1 MKKTQTQEER
11 IRWEVRNILAVDPM
25 ISEVRLQNLLLERGF
40 KTANGNPLDEA
51 YLRKLKTKI
60 DREVLTEVLRNTP
73 EKEVARFKETVRIV
87 LERLMRIAFY
97 TEDLQKQGM
106 PPPTYKEQI
115 AALTA
120 LIKIKAIFIN
130 IEMDMGI
137 FERHIGTLEV
147 EKRYIPLPAEVKE
160 QMMRAFQNLGFVLPE
175 PPKEIEPPKAE
186 TINAND
192 GTAQNAQPAAL

>member
-1 MKKTQTQEER
+1 MKILHEHKIKKA
-11 IRWEVRNILAVDPM
+11 IRDILAVDPLVSAERM
-25 ISEVRLQNLLLERGF
+25 QNLLFERGF
-40 KTANGNPLDEA
+40 KTAGNQPMTWRYVNKLV
-51 YLRKLKTKI
+51 RKV
-60 DREVLTEVLRNTP
+60 DREVLEETLRNTP
-73 EKEVARFKETVRIV
+73 EKEVAKFKEHARIV
-87 LERLMRIAFY
+87 FERLMRIAFY

-106 PPPTYKEQI
+106 PAPSYKEQI

-120 LIKIKAIFIN
+120 LVKLKALIIN

-175 PPKEIEPPKAE
+175 QLKEIEPPKAE
-186 TINAND
+186 TINANN
-192 GTAQNAQPAAL
+192 GTAQSTQPAAL